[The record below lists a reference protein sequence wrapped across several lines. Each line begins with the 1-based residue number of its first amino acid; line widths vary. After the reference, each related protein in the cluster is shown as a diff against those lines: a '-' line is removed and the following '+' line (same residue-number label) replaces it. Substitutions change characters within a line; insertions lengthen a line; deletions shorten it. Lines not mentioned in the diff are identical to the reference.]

1 MFLGCHLAETT
12 SQNLKRK
19 YILYIHLHC
28 HIPGIKAQL
37 RQEMLLLKGIYPW
50 IPAKINHVYFV

>member
-1 MFLGCHLAETT
+1 MFLGCHLAETA

-37 RQEMLLLKGIYPW
+37 RQEMLLLKGIFLGYQL
-50 IPAKINHVYFV
+50 K